1 MHSYAC
7 APIYPQYVKVL
18 TILYVLSKV
27 AKAIYQI
34 GTHPSYQGH
43 HKAMESNSPHATPNE
58 SFKILVV
65 DDLLENLRLLAN
77 LLAAEGYSVR
87 KAPDGPMALSNVPRF
102 QPDLILL
109 DIMMPDMDGYEVC
122 QQLKADE
129 QFKDIPVIFLSALDL
144 TFDKIKAFEVGAA
157 DFIHKPFHPAEVI
170 ARVKNQLRIRQQGL
184 QLQAQQAII
193 QSQQQQLE
201 DAIQARQAAEAK
213 CHQLSARV

>member
-1 MHSYAC
+1 
-7 APIYPQYVKVL
+7 
-18 TILYVLSKV
+18 
-27 AKAIYQI
+27 
-34 GTHPSYQGH
+34 
-43 HKAMESNSPHATPNE
+43 MESTSQHETQPE

-77 LLAAEGYSVR
+77 LLTAEGYGVR
-87 KAPDGPMALSNVPRF
+87 KAPDGAMALSNVPRF

-122 QQLKADE
+122 QQLKANE
-129 QFKDIPVIFLSALDL
+129 QYKDIPVIFLSALDL
-144 TFDKIKAFEVGAA
+144 TFDKVKAFEVGAA

-201 DAIQARQAAEAK
+201 EAIQARQAAEARV
-213 CHQLSARV
+213 HRLSSRV

>member
-1 MHSYAC
+1 
-7 APIYPQYVKVL
+7 
-18 TILYVLSKV
+18 
-27 AKAIYQI
+27 
-34 GTHPSYQGH
+34 
-43 HKAMESNSPHATPNE
+43 MESSSQPIKQHEN
-58 SFKILVV
+58 FKILVV

-77 LLAAEGYSVR
+77 LLAAEGYGVR
-87 KAPDGPMALSNVPRF
+87 KAPDGAMALSNVPRF

-170 ARVKNQLRIRQQGL
+170 ARVKNQLRIRQQSL

-193 QSQQQQLE
+193 ESQQQQLAE
-201 DAIQARQAAEAK
+201 AIQARHSAEAK
-213 CHQLSARV
+213 YHQLSAQV

>member
-1 MHSYAC
+1 
-7 APIYPQYVKVL
+7 
-18 TILYVLSKV
+18 
-27 AKAIYQI
+27 
-34 GTHPSYQGH
+34 
-43 HKAMESNSPHATPNE
+43 MESSSQPKKQHEN
-58 SFKILVV
+58 FKILVV

-77 LLAAEGYSVR
+77 LLTAEGYGVR
-87 KAPDGPMALSNVPRF
+87 KAPDGAIALSNVPRF

-122 QQLKADE
+122 QQLKANE

-184 QLQAQQAII
+184 QLQVQKAMIE
-193 QSQQQQLE
+193 SQQQQLE
-201 DAIQARQAAEAK
+201 EAIQARQAAEAK
-213 CHQLSARV
+213 YHQLAASV

>member
-1 MHSYAC
+1 
-7 APIYPQYVKVL
+7 
-18 TILYVLSKV
+18 
-27 AKAIYQI
+27 
-34 GTHPSYQGH
+34 
-43 HKAMESNSPHATPNE
+43 MESSSQPKKQHEN
-58 SFKILVV
+58 FKILVV

-77 LLAAEGYSVR
+77 LLAAEGYGVR
-87 KAPDGPMALSNVPRF
+87 KAPDGAIALSNVPRF

-122 QQLKADE
+122 QQLKANE

-184 QLQAQQAII
+184 QLQVQKAMIE
-193 QSQQQQLE
+193 SQQQQLE
-201 DAIQARQAAEAK
+201 EAIQARQAAEAK
-213 CHQLSARV
+213 YHQLAASV